1 MTIQSFKEGV
11 LKTWNAFKFYMK
23 DPLFAVPICFILAV
37 AIFLTIREITYKE
50 PVVEVPT
57 VETVDQVIT
66 MDSVQSAN
74 LDLTQILKDCPSGTK
89 FYTVAFGDVTF
100 NRLIDDQIE
109 VITENETV
117 VNYSNKGY
125 NILVND
131 STCTIFPS
139 KMNHNWY
146 DFDKTW

>member
-1 MTIQSFKEGV
+1 MTIQPFKEGI
-11 LKTWNAFKFYMK
+11 LKTWNAFKFYIK
-23 DPLFAVPICFILAV
+23 DPWFAVPICLIVAL

-66 MDSVQSAN
+66 MDSIQSVN

-100 NRLIDDQIE
+100 NRLIDNQIE
-109 VITENETV
+109 VTTESETV

-125 NILVND
+125 NTLVND
-131 STCTIFPS
+131 SICTIFPS

-146 DFDKTW
+146 NFEKTW

>member
-1 MTIQSFKEGV
+1 MTIQPFREGM
-11 LKTWNAFKFYMK
+11 LKTWNAFKFYIK
-23 DPLFAVPICFILAV
+23 DPWFAVPICLIVAL

-66 MDSVQSAN
+66 MDSIQSVN

-100 NRLIDDQIE
+100 NRLIDNQIE
-109 VITENETV
+109 VTTESETV

-125 NILVND
+125 NTLVND
-131 STCTIFPS
+131 SICTIFPS

-146 DFDKTW
+146 NFEKTW

>member
-1 MTIQSFKEGV
+1 MTIQPFREGM
-11 LKTWNAFKFYMK
+11 LKTWNAFKFYIK
-23 DPLFAVPICFILAV
+23 DPWFAVPICLIVAL

-50 PVVEVPT
+50 PVAEVPT

-66 MDSVQSAN
+66 MDSIQSVN

-100 NRLIDDQIE
+100 NRLIDNQIE
-109 VITENETV
+109 VTTESETV

-125 NILVND
+125 NTLVND
-131 STCTIFPS
+131 SICTIFPS

-146 DFDKTW
+146 NFEKTW

>member
-1 MTIQSFKEGV
+1 MTIQPFKEGM
-11 LKTWNAFKFYMK
+11 LKTWNAFKFYIK
-23 DPLFAVPICFILAV
+23 DPWFAVPICLIVAL

-57 VETVDQVIT
+57 VETIDQVIT

-100 NRLIDDQIE
+100 NRLIDNQIE
-109 VITENETV
+109 VTTENENV
-117 VNYSNKGY
+117 INYSNKGY
-125 NILVND
+125 NMLVND
-131 STCTIFPS
+131 SICTIFPS

-146 DFDKTW
+146 NFEKTW